1 MRDIELMAIG
11 LIALLGCLGVGLSA
25 AGVDA
30 LQIASLA
37 FLPLWLS
44 VAVGHYA
51 PVSYTHLTLPT
62 KA

>member
-44 VAVGHYA
+44 A
-51 PVSYTHLTLPT
+51 VSYTHLTLPT